1 MVYKIK
7 IGYRRWITPDHYEY
21 DYIFEGLVNNE
32 VNSLHLFYIPY
43 RGKEIQLL
51 KELFDYMF
59 FKVNGFM
66 DGLVVKVG
74 YATFHGANAYKAVE
88 EIRKG
93 KTPWELRNK
102 YNVTFIPED

>member
-7 IGYRRWITPDHYEY
+7 IGYKRWITPDHYEY
-21 DYIFEGLVNNE
+21 VYKFEGLVNNV
-32 VNSLHLFYIPY
+32 VNSLCLYHIAYT
-43 RGKEIQLL
+43 GKEIQLL
-51 KELFDYMF
+51 KEIFDYMF
-59 FKVNGFM
+59 FEVNGYM
-66 DGLVVKVG
+66 DALVIKVS
-74 YATFHGANAYKAVE
+74 YATFYGANTYKAVE